1 MVTID
6 LKPKDFREVW
16 ELLEE
21 LAEVNYEE
29 GMFKEGDELLRLAM
43 KFQVAA
49 GYQDSSVL
57 MRRRE
62 IQEPPFH
69 PKPISVCEEV
79 AVSSSLG

>member
-1 MVTID
+1 MVNID
-6 LKPKDFREVW
+6 LKPKDFRDVW

-29 GMFKEGDELLRLAM
+29 GMFKEGDDLLRLAM

-49 GYQDSSVL
+49 GYKDSSTL

-62 IQEPPFH
+62 IQNPPFN
-69 PKPISVCEEV
+69 PEISLCEENIDE
-79 AVSSSLG
+79 

>member
-21 LAEVNYEE
+21 LAEVSYEE
-29 GMFKEGDELLRLAM
+29 GMFEDGDKLLRLAM
-43 KFQVAA
+43 KFQVVA
-49 GYQDSSVL
+49 GYQDSSVM

-62 IQEPPFH
+62 IQNPPFN
-69 PKPISVCEEV
+69 PKVGV
-79 AVSSSLG
+79 KTQK